1 MNARVEAAQN
11 GAGRRVLAVIPHAGL
26 LVPEEIR
33 PDDLAENWSEL
44 ARNIDWHTDALYDF
58 RDILANN
65 QVVFP
70 YCSLVLEANR
80 DPRNLE
86 AAVPLKDVR
95 GRPVYR
101 PGREPGLDLRRR
113 MAARYLDPFH
123 AQIGEAIASGAGLVL
138 EGHATVSAR
147 GVSGNQIDLMNIQL
161 SPGEEPL
168 RFCPDALIEGYAE
181 ELRKRLPG
189 VNVTINA
196 SDYLSVYGHI
206 GARHSID
213 SPDRAG
219 RRAPLILQETNQALY
234 LRPDGAP
241 DLERLNRLRRAF
253 AESLRAITTSFSA

>member
-1 MNARVEAAQN
+1 MNARAEAAQN

-101 PGREPGLDLRRR
+101 
-113 MAARYLDPFH
+113 F
-123 AQIGEAIASGAGLVL
+123 
-138 EGHATVSAR
+138 
-147 GVSGNQIDLMNIQL
+147 
-161 SPGEEPL
+161 
-168 RFCPDALIEGYAE
+168 
-181 ELRKRLPG
+181 LPR
-189 VNVTINA
+189 N
-196 SDYLSVYGHI
+196 
-206 GARHSID
+206 
-213 SPDRAG
+213 
-219 RRAPLILQETNQALY
+219 
-234 LRPDGAP
+234 
-241 DLERLNRLRRAF
+241 
-253 AESLRAITTSFSA
+253 SFL